1 VPVELMQLQTDNIDS
16 VPAAAAV
23 AVVEWIV
30 VHDIVGRDR
39 KQVGQLLEDVQ
50 LAGHVLQLES
60 RIVAGLDGNQLVRMV
75 EPDGRL
81 VEMLV
86 ELDDKRAVQL
96 VDGLLRGGHVE
107 LVVGVDSHRIAD
119 GCLGQIDG

>member
-1 VPVELMQLQTDNIDS
+1 VPVELTQLQTDNIGS

-23 AVVEWIV
+23 AAVEWIA

-39 KQVGQLLEDVQ
+39 KLVGQLLEDVQ

-60 RIVAGLDGNQLVRMV
+60 HIVVGLDGNQPVQMV

-81 VEMLV
+81 VVPLV
-86 ELDDKRAVQL
+86 ELDDKRVVQL
-96 VDGLLRGGHVE
+96 VDGLLRGEHVQ
-107 LVVGVDSHRIAD
+107 LVVGADSRRIAD